1 MLMRT
6 LIGIFAFLLL
16 SSPGI
21 HAGGLQPL
29 ADEAL
34 AEVVAQ
40 EGVQLTLRLRNNVN
54 ASNNPINCTGLLNPC
69 RMGIEFSGREGIWL
83 MLKDY
88 YGFLEINDI
97 RLESGLLP
105 STSTGYQDPDRF
117 LSLAGDCLV
126 AACDPR
132 GLRAVRVSYPFS
144 KGVGEYNDL
153 NIFLNIGRVALE
165 FDNASNPLEPGY
177 MRDLAS
183 GSVLGFRMADSSALN
198 APSRSRFDGT
208 AYVFGF

>member
-1 MLMRT
+1 MKR
-6 LIGIFAFLLL
+6 LICLFSVALLAC
-16 SSPGI
+16 GNAC
-21 HAGGLQPL
+21 AGGLQPL
-29 ADEAL
+29 NDDAL
-34 AEVVAQ
+34 ADVVAQ
-40 EGVQLTLRLRNNVN
+40 EGVQLTLRLRNNVDT
-54 ASNNPINCTGLLNPC
+54 ANNPINCTGILNPC

-97 RLESGLLP
+97 RLESAELP
-105 STSTGYQDPDRF
+105 STFTGYEDPDRF
-117 LSLAGDCLV
+117 LSLSGTCLLTG
-126 AACDPR
+126 CDPR
-132 GLRAVRVSYPFS
+132 GLRAVRVSYPFN
-144 KGVGEYNDL
+144 KGAGQYNDF

-177 MRDLAS
+177 MRDAAS
-183 GSVLGFRMADSSALN
+183 GSVLGFRMSDSTALN

>member
-1 MLMRT
+1 MGGMKR
-6 LIGIFAFLLL
+6 LIAVALLAC
-16 SSPGI
+16 SNV
-21 HAGGLQPL
+21 HAGEMQQLTDDAL
-29 ADEAL
+29 AD
-34 AEVVAQ
+34 VVAQ
-40 EGVQLTLRLRNNVN
+40 EGVQLTLRLRNNVDT
-54 ASNNPINCTGLLNPC
+54 ANNPINCTGILNPC

-97 RLESGLLP
+97 RLESGMLP

-117 LSLAGDCLV
+117 LSLAGDCLIT
-126 AACDPR
+126 ACDPR
-132 GLRAVRVSYPFS
+132 GLRAVRVSYPFN
-144 KGVGEYNDL
+144 KGAGEYNDF
-153 NIFLNIGRVALE
+153 NIFINIGRVALE

-177 MRDLAS
+177 MRDAAS
-183 GSVLGFRMADSSALN
+183 GSVLGFRMSDSTALN

>member
-1 MLMRT
+1 MKR
-6 LIGIFAFLLL
+6 LICLFSVALLA
-16 SSPGI
+16 
-21 HAGGLQPL
+21 AGNACAAGLQPL
-29 ADEAL
+29 NDEAL

-40 EGVQLTLRLRNNVN
+40 EGVQLTLRLRNNVDT
-54 ASNNPINCTGLLNPC
+54 ANNPINCTGILNPC

-97 RLESGLLP
+97 RLESGMLP

-117 LSLAGDCLV
+117 LSLAGDCLITD
-126 AACDPR
+126 CDPQ
-132 GLRAVRVSYPFS
+132 GLRAVRVSYPFN
-144 KGVGEYNDL
+144 KGAGEYNDF

-177 MRDLAS
+177 MRDAAS
-183 GSVLGFRMADSSALN
+183 GSVLGFRMSDSTALN

>member
-1 MLMRT
+1 MCRLT
-6 LIGIFAFLLL
+6 GVFAFLLML
-16 SSPGI
+16 TAGA

-29 ADEAL
+29 ADDAL
-34 AEVVAQ
+34 AEVVAR
-40 EGVQLTLRLRNNVN
+40 EGVQLTLRLRNNVD
-54 ASNNPINCTGLLNPC
+54 ADNNPINCSGVLNPC

-88 YGFLEINDI
+88 YGFLEINDV
-97 RLESGLLP
+97 RLESGMLP
-105 STSTGYQDPDRF
+105 TVSTGYQEADRF
-117 LSLAGDCLV
+117 LSLSGDCLV

-144 KGVGEYNDL
+144 KGVGEYNDF

-165 FDNASNPLEPGY
+165 FDNASNPLEPGF

-183 GSVLGFRMADSSALN
+183 GSVLGFRMADSAALN